1 MQQTSNN
8 GRTRRSRVLL
18 VDDHEVV
25 RFGIRTLFNEMLG
38 VSLDWLEAEC
48 LHDAIEVYAR
58 EPDIEAVLLDMNLPD
73 SKGLQGLRAFL
84 ERHPRARIAIF
95 SGTHDEFVVRQARA
109 LGAMGF
115 VSKGASIVTLGA
127 MIGALLRPSDADERT
142 PTTTPGELFPLAP
155 ASALEARVTELGP
168 RQLEILELV
177 LSGCSNQEISNTMR
191 LSLGT
196 TKNYV
201 SSLLLAMEVKS
212 RAHLVSLFR

>member
-8 GRTRRSRVLL
+8 GRARRHRVLL

-25 RFGIRTLFNEMLG
+25 RFGIRTVFNELPG
-38 VSLDWLEAEC
+38 IELDWLEAEC

-58 EPDIEAVLLDMNLPD
+58 EPGIEAVLLDMNLPD
-73 SKGLQGLRAFL
+73 SRGLQGLRAFL
-84 ERHPRARIAIF
+84 ERHPCARIAIY

-115 VSKGASIVTLGA
+115 VSKGASLVTLGA
-127 MIGALLRPSDADERT
+127 TIGALLRTSDTDEHM
-142 PTTTPGELFPLAP
+142 PGTTPGELFPMAP
-155 ASALEARVTELGP
+155 ASALDRRVTELGQ

-201 SSLLLAMEVKS
+201 SSLLLAMDVKS